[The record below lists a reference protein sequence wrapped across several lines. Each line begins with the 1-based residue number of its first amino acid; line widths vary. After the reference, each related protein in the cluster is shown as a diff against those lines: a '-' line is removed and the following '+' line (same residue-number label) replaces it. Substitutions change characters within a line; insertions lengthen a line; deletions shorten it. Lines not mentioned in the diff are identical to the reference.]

1 MVARRNNMKKIT
13 QHTQRGFTLLLATL
27 ISSLVLIIGTS
38 MFSLAQKQVLL
49 SSLGRD
55 SQYAF
60 YAADTGAEC
69 ALYWDLRHQYYS
81 PQGQPDGVQP
91 TCDGTSIAGDSFS
104 GFGVP
109 MTFEFELRGENALA
123 NLCSRVAVTKY
134 EDNPVTEDIEPQTI
148 IVASGY
154 NTPCDSIATDP
165 RALERTVRLTY

>member
-1 MVARRNNMKKIT
+1 MTNVATK
-13 QHTQRGFTLLLATL
+13 TQRGFTLLLATL

-69 ALYWDLRHQYYS
+69 ALYWDLRHQYFS
-81 PQGQPDGVQP
+81 AAGQPDGVAP
-91 TCDGTSIAGDSFS
+91 TCDGTSIAGDAFS
-104 GFGVP
+104 GYGVP
-109 MTFEFELRGENALA
+109 MTFEFELRGQNALA

-134 EDNPVTEDIEPQTI
+134 EDNPVTEEVEPQTI

-154 NTPCDSIATDP
+154 NTPCDKIATDA